1 MTGFRAE
8 AIEAYETTRSSDTQ
22 GIIAALLHLAETIAP
37 AGSGAPR
44 PGISPSWQGAA
55 LLISR
60 RDSGEALTV
69 KQLTRRLTGQGF
81 DEDDDV
87 VGLGMWELVEA
98 GRVEANTNWD
108 KPLFST
114 APKRQ

>member
-1 MTGFRAE
+1 MTDFRAE
-8 AIEAYETTRSSDTQ
+8 AIEAYETTRSSDTR

-44 PGISPSWQGAA
+44 RGTSPSWQGAA
-55 LLISR
+55 LSYLQEGQRGAI
-60 RDSGEALTV
+60 TV
-69 KQLTRRLTGQGF
+69 KRLTSWLAEQGF
-81 DEDDDV
+81 DVDDDV

-98 GRVEANTNWD
+98 GRVKANTTGD
-108 KPLFST
+108 KPLFSA